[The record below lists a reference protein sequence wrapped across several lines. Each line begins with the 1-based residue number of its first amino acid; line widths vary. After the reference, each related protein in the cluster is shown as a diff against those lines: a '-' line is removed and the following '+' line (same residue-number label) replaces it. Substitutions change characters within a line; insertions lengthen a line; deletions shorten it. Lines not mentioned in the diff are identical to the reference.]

1 MNTPCKAMLRG
12 ADAASV
18 AAIAFYGLFRHRP
31 GVWRLM
37 ARWGFPG
44 DWCLRLKTRRGV
56 ARLVF
61 DPRQTDELTVVD
73 ELLYEP
79 LYQTPCDCE
88 VFVDCGAFRGIS
100 TVYLQDQV
108 RADATIAIEPQQQN
122 FERLSRR
129 LQVHLPAV
137 KAVNAALGVTS
148 GEVFFAGEGVGGRIS
163 EEGIRTRVV
172 GLDDLPELGK
182 AQCLLLKMDV
192 EGAEKDL
199 LPALLPL
206 LPKKCVILLE
216 THYPEH
222 EARQMLRVYEDSG
235 FSVVLLR
242 KRADFEAGVDFIDWE
257 LCRGIHD
264 GAHGGAV
271 GDRR

>member
-1 MNTPCKAMLRG
+1 MSARGIWPAVRRGVDLR
-12 ADAASV
+12 SRV
-18 AAIAFYGLFRHRP
+18 AILLFSLFRYRP
-31 GVWRLM
+31 GVWRM
-37 ARWGFPG
+37 AAKLGFRG
-44 DWCLRLKTRRGV
+44 DWCLRLRTTQGV

-61 DPRQTDELTVVD
+61 DPQQTDELTVID
-73 ELLYEP
+73 ELLHEA
-79 LYQTPCDCE
+79 LYRAPCDCD

-108 RADATIAIEPQQQN
+108 RAAATIAIEPQQQN

-148 GEVFFAGEGVGGRIS
+148 GEVFFAGEGVGGKIS

-182 AQCLLLKMDV
+182 ARCLLLKMDV

-206 LPKKCVILLE
+206 LPRKCVILLE
-216 THYPEH
+216 THYPE
-222 EARQMLRVYEDSG
+222 AQVRQMLDPYEDSG

-242 KRADFEAGVDFIDWE
+242 KREDSDVGVDFIDWE
-257 LCRGIHD
+257 LRRGMHD
-264 GAHGGAV
+264 GAV
-271 GDRR
+271 SC